1 MTKFISYLVDFSLP
15 TFFASNFVIECL
27 ITFEKKKKQN
37 APFFEKFSMKHEK
50 DFSALVCSHGSK
62 MSSSGN
68 QGSFETI
75 DPDRLKIDR
84 DSIILA
90 RHIQGVQK

>member
-1 MTKFISYLVDFSLP
+1 
-15 TFFASNFVIECL
+15 
-27 ITFEKKKKQN
+27 
-37 APFFEKFSMKHEK
+37 
-50 DFSALVCSHGSK
+50 